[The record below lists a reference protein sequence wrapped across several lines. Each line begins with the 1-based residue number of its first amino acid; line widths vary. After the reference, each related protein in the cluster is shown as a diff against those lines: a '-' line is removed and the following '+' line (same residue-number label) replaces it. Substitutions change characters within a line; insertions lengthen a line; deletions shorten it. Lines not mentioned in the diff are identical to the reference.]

1 MDPLAPSLA
10 GIESERI
17 SYDRPTHRTQLA
29 RIHDHLSKRVDDLAS
44 LPAHATKDAI
54 ERGLG
59 KSERELP
66 TLGRG
71 LEATT
76 THLLED
82 IVPGLMP
89 GQAGPRCF
97 GLVIGGVTPAAQIA
111 DQLVGAYDPCVQMHW
126 PESTLSVA
134 IEARTISYLL
144 QLLSLPSSTF
154 TQNTL
159 TTGATASN
167 VLGLAI
173 GRDFSIAS
181 IKAAQGHPGWSV
193 SEDGMGGVEVDVFV
207 VDAHASV
214 PKAAALVGLGR
225 KSVVECG
232 REGELGLFDLDVLEE
247 MLRRNGEVGRGSI
260 VSVSFGEV
268 NTGYISPQT
277 PQLRQLCDTH
287 HAWLHL
293 DAAFSAFA
301 TLSPLF
307 AHYKPHLALADSI
320 TSDAHKWLNVPYDCG
335 LFFSRRRRGTAGQE
349 GGEVGLWEVTGP
361 GMAGGPAYL
370 APTAASKKEGE
381 GEVAYPLLEESKAL
395 PSPLFMGIENSRRCR
410 ALPLYASLIS
420 LGTAGYTSLIQRNI
434 LFAHRLSSFLSQHP
448 GYKLLTLP
456 SAPYSASSLAADPW
470 AYRTSNILLFALSLH
485 PSHTPARYLSHPD
498 PNALL
503 LTELNESG
511 RTFWTGTVWRG
522 ERAVRCAVSNWM
534 TDWRE
539 GEGAEGEGREWEEVK
554 ELLEGVVRM

>member
-1 MDPLAPSLA
+1 MDPLTPSPA
-10 GIESERI
+10 GIEAERL

-29 RIHDHLSKRVDDLAS
+29 RVHEHLSQRIDDLAS

-66 TLGRG
+66 AQGRG

-111 DQLVGAYDPCVQMHW
+111 DQLVGAYDPCVQVHW

-134 IEARTISYLL
+134 IEARTLSYLL
-144 QLLSLPSSTF
+144 QLLSLPSSAF

-167 VLGLAI
+167 VLGLAL

-181 IKAAQGHPGWSV
+181 IKSAQGHPGWSV

-214 PKAAALVGLGR
+214 RKAAALTGLGR

-232 REGELGLFDLDVLEE
+232 REGESGLFDLGVLEE
-247 MLRRNGEVGRGSI
+247 RLRRNWEVGRGSI

-277 PQLRQLCDTH
+277 PSLRTLCNTYH
-287 HAWLHL
+287 TWLHL

-307 AHYKPHLALADSI
+307 AHYTPHLALADSI
-320 TSDAHKWLNVPYDCG
+320 TSDAHKWLNVGYDCG
-335 LFFSRRRRGTAGQE
+335 LFFSRRRRVTAGE
-349 GGEVGLWEVTGP
+349 GGGEVGLWEVTGP
-361 GMAGGPAYL
+361 GKAGGPAYL
-370 APTAASKKEGE
+370 APTAASKKESE
-381 GEVAYPLLEESKAL
+381 GEVDYPLIEESKGL
-395 PSPLFMGIENSRRCR
+395 PSPLFMGIENSRRFR

-420 LGTAGYTSLIQRNI
+420 LGSSGYTSLIQRNI
-434 LFAHRLSSFLSQHP
+434 LFAHRLSSFLSSHP
-448 GYKLLTLP
+448 GYKLLTPP
-456 SAPYSASSLAADPW
+456 SAPLTLESVEEDPW
-470 AYRTSNILLFALSLH
+470 AYRTSNILLFALSLD
-485 PSHTPARYLSHPD
+485 PQHTPTRFLSHPD

-503 LTELNESG
+503 LTDLNKNG

-534 TDWRE
+534 TGWEWEE
-539 GEGAEGEGREWEEVK
+539 GEGEGRELEEVK
-554 ELLEGVVRM
+554 EVLEGVVRM

>member
-29 RIHDHLSKRVDDLAS
+29 RVHEHLSQRIDDLAS

-54 ERGLG
+54 ERGLR

-66 TLGRG
+66 TQGRG

-111 DQLVGAYDPCVQMHW
+111 DQLVGAYDPCVQ
-126 PESTLSVA
+126 ESTLSVA

-144 QLLSLPSSTF
+144 QLLSLPSSHF

-167 VLGLAI
+167 VLGLAL

-181 IKAAQGHPGWSV
+181 IKAAQGHSGWSV

-214 PKAAALVGLGR
+214 RKAAALVGLGR

-232 REGELGLFDLDVLEE
+232 REGELGLFDSEMLEE
-247 MLRRNGEVGRGSI
+247 RLRRNWEEGRGSI

-277 PQLRQLCDTH
+277 PQLRTLCDMYH
-287 HAWLHL
+287 SWLHL

-307 AHYKPHLALADSI
+307 AHYKPHLALGDSI

-335 LFFSRRRRGTAGQE
+335 LFFSKRRRVRAGEE

-361 GMAGGPAYL
+361 GKAGGPAYL
-370 APTAASKKEGE
+370 AQTASKKQGE
-381 GEVAYPLLEESKAL
+381 DEVDYPLIEESKAL
-395 PSPLFMGIENSRRCR
+395 PSPLFMGIENSRRFR
-410 ALPLYASLIS
+410 ALPLYASLLS
-420 LGTAGYTSLIQRNI
+420 LGSSGYTSLIHRNI
-434 LFAHRLSSFLSQHP
+434 LFAHRLSSFLSSHP
-448 GYKLLTLP
+448 SYILLTPP
-456 SAPYSASSLAADPW
+456 SAPLTPSSVAEEPW
-470 AYRTSNILLFALSLH
+470 AYRTSNILLFALSLL
-485 PSHTPARYLSHPD
+485 PSHTPARFLSHPD

-503 LTELNESG
+503 LSELNESG
-511 RTFWTGTVWRG
+511 RAFWTGTVWRG
-522 ERAVRCAVSNWM
+522 QRGVRCAVSNWM
-534 TDWRE
+534 TGWDWE
-539 GEGAEGEGREWEEVK
+539 DGKEGEGREWEEVK
-554 ELLEGVVRM
+554 EVLEGVVRM